1 VPAPRSRRAATAKK
15 PERTG
20 LGGGSVDKFLNR
32 PKRKRSNRFVPIG
45 DGDAVVVRAI
55 DTEEYF
61 ADGPVHPIQ
70 FERKDGS
77 TYTVDRRC
85 LDPDDEGEPCPGC
98 RDDIDRR
105 HKFWMVVIW
114 RDAPLENKN
123 GKVIGEADQLR
134 LLSGGSSRLMKALNA
149 KHKRRDLA
157 RRDIE
162 VAREGDGFDTQY
174 EVEWATDE
182 DVPLSRDDKKIIAD
196 GEDIYEAFALYTAIP
211 DEDEFYDEP
220 KFSNDDDDD
229 DDPGERSRRR
239 GGVFGK
245 TRKGRASSSRRQKDD
260 DDDDDEPKPKG
271 IAAARRAK
279 SNGKASSKTIKRTI
293 KKRSN

>member
-1 VPAPRSRRAATAKK
+1 MPAPRSRRAATAKK

-20 LGGGSVDKFLNR
+20 LGGGAVDRGLNR
-32 PKRKRSNRFVPIG
+32 PKRRRSNRFVSVP
-45 DGDAVVVRAI
+45 DGEVVVVRAI
-55 DTEEYF
+55 DTDKYF
-61 ADGPVHPIQ
+61 DYGPVHPIQ

-98 RDDIDRR
+98 RDDLERR
-105 HKFWMVVIW
+105 YKFWMVVIH

-134 LLSGGSSRLMKALNA
+134 LLASGSSRMLKGLNA
-149 KHKRRDLA
+149 KHKRRDLD

-162 VAREGDGFDTQY
+162 IARDGDGFDTQY

-182 DVPLSRDDKKIIAD
+182 DVPLSRDDKKVIEEGDEIF
-196 GEDIYEAFALYTAIP
+196 EAYALYTAMP

-220 KFSNDDDDD
+220 KFNDDDDED
-229 DDPGERSRRR
+229 VGERSRKR
-239 GGVFGK
+239 GSVFNK
-245 TRKGRASSSRRQKDD
+245 ARKGRATSRRRQD

-279 SNGKASSKTIKRTI
+279 SNGKPSSSGKTIKRTI